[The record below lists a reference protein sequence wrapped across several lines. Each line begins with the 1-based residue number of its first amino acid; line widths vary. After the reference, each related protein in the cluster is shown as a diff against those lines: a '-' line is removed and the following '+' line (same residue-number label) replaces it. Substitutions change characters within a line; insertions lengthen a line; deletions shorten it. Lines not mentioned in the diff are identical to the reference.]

1 MITAQAAI
9 NIIRQKRFRHIF
21 AKW

>member
-9 NIIRQKRFRHIF
+9 NINRQKRFRHIF